1 MREKPI
7 AWDWYR
13 KKKGVNHLNKTDQ
26 LGKVSRFCGRP
37 LPTKYLYSISIF
49 CIIIQ
54 FMSPSTGFREDC
66 SAPTFLGWQTTGSF
80 DWMSN
85 EYQFSCLGQL
95 AICTLWKLV
104 NFPNSFENRW
114 EPGLWSAENQA
125 RLSIVDQTVA
135 QMHLLCI
142 SINLNTAGG
151 GWFRRWGF
159 LDEQDWTVDLFP
171 PPTGTFAQI
180 GMLIQLM
187 GQGNGVIRNHF
198 KCSAILRHFEIRR
211 RWKRMLK
218 GLVPVMS
225 HPKSRLF
232 LACALSAGE
241 ISSTVFEFNC
251 VEIRN
256 CRLIL
261 WDCSIWFILSHIL
274 VSLIRA
280 IYPPVDKIWFWA
292 LLPKL
297 LNSMGNYPS

>member
-1 MREKPI
+1 
-7 AWDWYR
+7 
-13 KKKGVNHLNKTDQ
+13 
-26 LGKVSRFCGRP
+26 
-37 LPTKYLYSISIF
+37 
-49 CIIIQ
+49 
-54 FMSPSTGFREDC
+54 
-66 SAPTFLGWQTTGSF
+66 
-80 DWMSN
+80 
-85 EYQFSCLGQL
+85 
-95 AICTLWKLV
+95 
-104 NFPNSFENRW
+104 
-114 EPGLWSAENQA
+114 
-125 RLSIVDQTVA
+125 
-135 QMHLLCI
+135 
-142 SINLNTAGG
+142 
-151 GWFRRWGF
+151 
-159 LDEQDWTVDLFP
+159 
-171 PPTGTFAQI
+171 
-180 GMLIQLM
+180 M
-187 GQGNGVIRNHF
+187 GQGNHF

-297 LNSMGNYPS
+297 LVQWEIIQASKETDRLELGPMIPWWATQKPEGKVCPYPRVLWVWILNLSRGLNSMPTSQADLVGSISTREPFSIFRWSFDTQHHLSSWIEISDGEGWWL